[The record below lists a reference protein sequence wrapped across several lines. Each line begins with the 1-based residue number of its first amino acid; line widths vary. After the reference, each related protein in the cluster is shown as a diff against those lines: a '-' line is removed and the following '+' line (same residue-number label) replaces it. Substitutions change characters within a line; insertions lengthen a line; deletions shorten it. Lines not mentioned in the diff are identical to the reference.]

1 LTIVSTPTTCGVVI
15 SIYEA
20 EQEEEALETSGQRL
34 DHGSTAQ
41 SALVISQK
49 VMLAGGLWKETAG
62 TRGSS
67 RSMVVMS
74 SIPHDYEGIFGLC
87 TFSDIGRRK
96 PKGREQS
103 PVSSVKK
110 ICSVPRI

>member
-1 LTIVSTPTTCGVVI
+1 VVI

-34 DHGSTAQ
+34 DHDSTAQ

-49 VMLAGGLWKETAG
+49 MMLAGGLWKETAG

-67 RSMVVMS
+67 RSMVVIS
-74 SIPHDYEGIFGLC
+74 SIPHGCEGIFGIC
-87 TFSDIGRRK
+87 TFSNTG
-96 PKGREQS
+96 Q
-103 PVSSVKK
+103 KK
-110 ICSVPRI
+110 TNTT